1 MAKKRCWFGW
11 VRRLFV
17 SEQKTKAEKKSKRW
31 KWVLGGLKV
40 KQCPALPAPERSV
53 SEATETQKKY
63 ALTVALATA
72 AAAEAA
78 VAAAHAAAEVVRL
91 TGASQS
97 SHLFTKGVETL
108 AAIKIQSAFRA
119 YLARKALRALKG
131 LVKLQA
137 IVRGRAVRSQAII
150 KLKHLPSK
158 AKMLSEV
165 QSKDIATADGFCRNS
180 DNKQVVK
187 SKKEVREKETKVG
200 EMTSQLF
207 KSNKELAEK
216 EKNKG
221 KNHKIDTQPEHM
233 LEFNS
238 QRSWDYSMLS
248 KEDVEALWL
257 KKQEA
262 NIKRE
267 RMMKYS
273 FSHRERGNSLLE
285 ELLLA
290 KESGRQSH
298 QMERWSNKEAFNR
311 EKMENLKSTSISNLF
326 TGDVF
331 SPAQV
336 KTRSTQKQDFIDG
349 LNSPMS
355 APRRSFGRA
364 RPSLAGDGNSLPNSP
379 VFPTYMAAT
388 QSAKLK
394 ARSMST
400 PKQRVGFQDSCLD
413 QNLPY
418 KNALSLWS
426 TYNGDTFGI
435 RRKSTGASQ
444 NLSLSING
452 HY

>member
-1 MAKKRCWFGW
+1 MVKKRCWFGW
-11 VRRLFV
+11 VSRLFV
-17 SEQKTKAEKKSKRW
+17 SEQKPKAEKKSKRW
-31 KWVLGGLKV
+31 KWFFGGLKV

-53 SEATETQKKY
+53 SEATETQKKH

-97 SHLFTKGVETL
+97 SHHFTKGVETL

-119 YLARKALRALKG
+119 FLARKALRALKG

-137 IVRGRAVRSQAII
+137 IVRGRAVRRQTVIR
-150 KLKHLPSK
+150 LKHLPSK
-158 AKMLSEV
+158 ARMLSEV
-165 QSKDIATADGFCRNS
+165 QSNLRPDFS
-180 DNKQVVK
+180 VQ
-187 SKKEVREKETKVG
+187 
-200 EMTSQLF
+200 
-207 KSNKELAEK
+207 
-216 EKNKG
+216 G
-221 KNHKIDTQPEHM
+221 KNHKKDTQPVHM
-233 LEFNS
+233 LELNR

-248 KEDVEALWL
+248 KEDSEALWL
-257 KKQEA
+257 RKQEA
-262 NIKRE
+262 DIKRE

-273 FSHRERGNSLLE
+273 FSHRERTHSLLE

-298 QMERWSNKEAFNR
+298 QMERFSNKEAFNR
-311 EKMENLKSTSISNLF
+311 EKMENLRSTSTSNLF

-336 KTRSTQKQDFIDG
+336 KTRSTQKQDFIEG
-349 LNSPMS
+349 LNTPVSF
-355 APRRSFGRA
+355 PRRSFGRA

-400 PKQRVGFQDSCLD
+400 PKQRVGFQDSCFD
-413 QNLPY
+413 QSLPY

-426 TYNGDTFGI
+426 TYNGDTIGI

-444 NLSLSING
+444 NLSLSTNG
-452 HY
+452 RY

>member
-97 SHLFTKGVETL
+97 SHHFTKGVETL

-137 IVRGRAVRSQAII
+137 IVRGRAVRRQAVI

-187 SKKEVREKETKVG
+187 SKKEVREKE
-200 EMTSQLF
+200 
-207 KSNKELAEK
+207 
-216 EKNKG
+216 NKG
-221 KNHKIDTQPEHM
+221 KNHKKDAQPEHM

-336 KTRSTQKQDFIDG
+336 KTRSTQKQDFIEG
-349 LNSPMS
+349 LNTPMS
-355 APRRSFGRA
+355 VPRRSFGRA
-364 RPSLAGDGNSLPNSP
+364 QPILAGDGNSLPNSP

-400 PKQRVGFQDSCLD
+400 PKQRVGFQDSCFD

>member
-1 MAKKRCWFGW
+1 MAKKRCWLGW

-17 SEQKTKAEKKSKRW
+17 SEQKPKAEKKSKSW

-40 KQCPALPAPERSV
+40 KQCPALPAPQV
-53 SEATETQKKY
+53 NEATETQRKY

-91 TGASQS
+91 TGASQP
-97 SHLFTKGVETL
+97 SHHFTKGVETL

-137 IVRGRAVRSQAII
+137 IVRGQAVRRQAVI

-158 AKMLSEV
+158 AKRRSEV
-165 QSKDIATADGFCRNS
+165 QAKGIASANGVCKNGE
-180 DNKQVVK
+180 NKQFIK
-187 SKKEVREKETKVG
+187 SKQEVREKE
-200 EMTSQLF
+200 
-207 KSNKELAEK
+207 
-216 EKNKG
+216 NKG
-221 KNHKIDTQPEHM
+221 KNHKKDTQPVHM

-248 KEDVEALWL
+248 KEDVEALWF

-262 NIKRE
+262 NIKRD

-273 FSHRERGNSLLE
+273 FSHQERGNSLLE
-285 ELLLA
+285 ESLLA
-290 KESGRQSH
+290 KESGRKSH
-298 QMERWSNKEAFNR
+298 RMEQWPNKEANSR
-311 EKMENLKSTSISNLF
+311 ERMENLKSTSISNLF
-326 TGDVF
+326 TRDIF
-331 SPAQV
+331 SPAQI
-336 KTRSTQKQDFIDG
+336 KTKSTRKQDFIEG
-349 LNSPMS
+349 LNTPVSF
-355 APRRSFGRA
+355 PRRSFGHA

-400 PKQRVGFQDSCLD
+400 PKQRVGFQDSCFE
-413 QNLPY
+413 QNFPY
-418 KNALSLWS
+418 KNGLSLWS
-426 TYNGDTFGI
+426 TYNGESLGI

>member
-97 SHLFTKGVETL
+97 SHHFTKGVETL

-137 IVRGRAVRSQAII
+137 IVRGRAVRRQAVI

-187 SKKEVREKETKVG
+187 SKKEVREKE
-200 EMTSQLF
+200 
-207 KSNKELAEK
+207 
-216 EKNKG
+216 NKG
-221 KNHKIDTQPEHM
+221 KNHKKDAQPEHM

-336 KTRSTQKQDFIDG
+336 KTRSTQKQDFIEG
-349 LNSPMS
+349 LNTPMS
-355 APRRSFGRA
+355 VPRRSFGRA
-364 RPSLAGDGNSLPNSP
+364 QPILAGDGNSLPNSP

-400 PKQRVGFQDSCLD
+400 PKQREGFQDSC
-413 QNLPY
+413 
-418 KNALSLWS
+418 
-426 TYNGDTFGI
+426 FE
-435 RRKSTGASQ
+435 
-444 NLSLSING
+444 
-452 HY
+452 

>member
-97 SHLFTKGVETL
+97 SHHFTKGVETL

-137 IVRGRAVRSQAII
+137 IVRGRAVRRQAVI

-187 SKKEVREKETKVG
+187 SKKEVREKE
-200 EMTSQLF
+200 
-207 KSNKELAEK
+207 
-216 EKNKG
+216 NKG
-221 KNHKIDTQPEHM
+221 KNHKKDAQPEHM

-336 KTRSTQKQDFIDG
+336 KTRSTQKQDFIEG
-349 LNSPMS
+349 LNTPMS
-355 APRRSFGRA
+355 VPRRSFGRA
-364 RPSLAGDGNSLPNSP
+364 QPILAGDGNSLPNSP

-400 PKQRVGFQDSCLD
+400 PKQRVGFQDSCFD

-426 TYNGDTFGI
+426 TYNGDTFGV

>member
-11 VRRLFV
+11 VSRLFV
-17 SEQKTKAEKKSKRW
+17 SEQKPKAEKKSKRW
-31 KWVLGGLKV
+31 KWFFGGLKV

-53 SEATETQKKY
+53 SEATETQKKH

-97 SHLFTKGVETL
+97 SHHFTKGVETL

-119 YLARKALRALKG
+119 FLARKALRALKG

-137 IVRGRAVRSQAII
+137 IVRGRAVRRQTVIR
-150 KLKHLPSK
+150 LKHLPSK
-158 AKMLSEV
+158 ARMLSEV
-165 QSKDIATADGFCRNS
+165 QSNLRPDFS
-180 DNKQVVK
+180 VQ
-187 SKKEVREKETKVG
+187 
-200 EMTSQLF
+200 
-207 KSNKELAEK
+207 
-216 EKNKG
+216 G
-221 KNHKIDTQPEHM
+221 KNHKKDTQPVHM
-233 LEFNS
+233 LELNR

-248 KEDVEALWL
+248 KEDSEALWL
-257 KKQEA
+257 RKQEA
-262 NIKRE
+262 DIKRE

-273 FSHRERGNSLLE
+273 FSHRERTHSLLE

-298 QMERWSNKEAFNR
+298 QMERFSNKEAFNR
-311 EKMENLKSTSISNLF
+311 EKMENLRSTSTSNLF

-336 KTRSTQKQDFIDG
+336 KTRSTQKQDFIEG
-349 LNSPMS
+349 LNTPVSF
-355 APRRSFGRA
+355 PRRSFGRA

-400 PKQRVGFQDSCLD
+400 PKQRVGFQDSCFD
-413 QNLPY
+413 QSLPY

-426 TYNGDTFGI
+426 TYNGDTIGI

-444 NLSLSING
+444 NLSLSTNG
-452 HY
+452 RY

>member
-165 QSKDIATADGFCRNS
+165 QSKDIATADGFCINS

-187 SKKEVREKETKVG
+187 SKKE
-200 EMTSQLF
+200 
-207 KSNKELAEK
+207 
-216 EKNKG
+216 
-221 KNHKIDTQPEHM
+221 

>member
-97 SHLFTKGVETL
+97 SHHFTKGVETL
-108 AAIKIQSAFRA
+108 AAIKIQSTFRA

-137 IVRGRAVRSQAII
+137 IVRGRAVRRQAVI

-187 SKKEVREKETKVG
+187 SKKEVREKE
-200 EMTSQLF
+200 
-207 KSNKELAEK
+207 
-216 EKNKG
+216 NKG
-221 KNHKIDTQPEHM
+221 KNHKKDAQPEHM

-336 KTRSTQKQDFIDG
+336 KTRSTQKQDFIEG
-349 LNSPMS
+349 LNTPMS
-355 APRRSFGRA
+355 VPRRSFGRA
-364 RPSLAGDGNSLPNSP
+364 QPILAGDGNSLPNSP

-400 PKQRVGFQDSCLD
+400 PKQRVGFQDSCFD

>member
-97 SHLFTKGVETL
+97 SHHFTKGVETL

-137 IVRGRAVRSQAII
+137 IVRGRAVRRQAVI

-158 AKMLSEV
+158 TKMLSEV

-187 SKKEVREKETKVG
+187 SKKEVREKE
-200 EMTSQLF
+200 
-207 KSNKELAEK
+207 
-216 EKNKG
+216 NKG
-221 KNHKIDTQPEHM
+221 KNHKKDAQPEHM
-233 LEFNS
+233 LEFNC

-336 KTRSTQKQDFIDG
+336 KTRSTQKQDFIEG
-349 LNSPMS
+349 LNTPMS
-355 APRRSFGRA
+355 VPRRSFGRA
-364 RPSLAGDGNSLPNSP
+364 QPILAGDGNSLPNSP

-400 PKQRVGFQDSCLD
+400 PKQRVGFQDSCFD

-426 TYNGDTFGI
+426 TYNGDTFGV

>member
-97 SHLFTKGVETL
+97 SHHFTKGVETL

-137 IVRGRAVRSQAII
+137 IVRGRAVRRQAVI

-187 SKKEVREKETKVG
+187 SKKEVREKE
-200 EMTSQLF
+200 
-207 KSNKELAEK
+207 
-216 EKNKG
+216 NKG
-221 KNHKIDTQPEHM
+221 KNHKKDAQPEHM

-336 KTRSTQKQDFIDG
+336 KTRSTQKQDFIEG
-349 LNSPMS
+349 LNTPMS
-355 APRRSFGRA
+355 VPRRSFGRA
-364 RPSLAGDGNSLPNSP
+364 QPILAGDGNSLPNSP

-400 PKQRVGFQDSCLD
+400 PKQRVGFQDSFFD

>member
-97 SHLFTKGVETL
+97 SHHFTKGVETL

-137 IVRGRAVRSQAII
+137 IVRGRAVRRQAVI

-187 SKKEVREKETKVG
+187 SKKEVREKENKVG
-200 EMTSQLF
+200 EMTKYIPLT
-207 KSNKELAEK
+207 ELYV
-216 EKNKG
+216 
-221 KNHKIDTQPEHM
+221 I
-233 LEFNS
+233 
-238 QRSWDYSMLS
+238 
-248 KEDVEALWL
+248 
-257 KKQEA
+257 
-262 NIKRE
+262 
-267 RMMKYS
+267 
-273 FSHRERGNSLLE
+273 
-285 ELLLA
+285 
-290 KESGRQSH
+290 
-298 QMERWSNKEAFNR
+298 
-311 EKMENLKSTSISNLF
+311 
-326 TGDVF
+326 
-331 SPAQV
+331 
-336 KTRSTQKQDFIDG
+336 
-349 LNSPMS
+349 
-355 APRRSFGRA
+355 
-364 RPSLAGDGNSLPNSP
+364 
-379 VFPTYMAAT
+379 
-388 QSAKLK
+388 
-394 ARSMST
+394 
-400 PKQRVGFQDSCLD
+400 
-413 QNLPY
+413 
-418 KNALSLWS
+418 
-426 TYNGDTFGI
+426 
-435 RRKSTGASQ
+435 
-444 NLSLSING
+444 
-452 HY
+452 

>member
-11 VRRLFV
+11 VSRLFV
-17 SEQKTKAEKKSKRW
+17 SEQKPKAEKKSKRW
-31 KWVLGGLKV
+31 KWFFGGLKV

-53 SEATETQKKY
+53 SEATETQKKH

-97 SHLFTKGVETL
+97 SHHFTKGVETL

-119 YLARKALRALKG
+119 FLARKALRALKG

-137 IVRGRAVRSQAII
+137 IVRGRAVRRQAVIR
-150 KLKHLPSK
+150 LKHLPSK
-158 AKMLSEV
+158 ARMLSEV
-165 QSKDIATADGFCRNS
+165 QSNLRPDFS
-180 DNKQVVK
+180 VQ
-187 SKKEVREKETKVG
+187 
-200 EMTSQLF
+200 
-207 KSNKELAEK
+207 
-216 EKNKG
+216 G
-221 KNHKIDTQPEHM
+221 KNHKKDTQPVHM
-233 LEFNS
+233 LELNR

-248 KEDVEALWL
+248 KEDSEALWL
-257 KKQEA
+257 RKQEA
-262 NIKRE
+262 DIKRE

-273 FSHRERGNSLLE
+273 FSHRERTHSLLE

-298 QMERWSNKEAFNR
+298 QMERFSNKEAFNR
-311 EKMENLKSTSISNLF
+311 EKMENLRSTSTSNLF

-336 KTRSTQKQDFIDG
+336 KTRSTQKQDFIEG
-349 LNSPMS
+349 LNTPVSF
-355 APRRSFGRA
+355 PRRSFGRA

-413 QNLPY
+413 QSLPY

-426 TYNGDTFGI
+426 TYNGDTIGI

-444 NLSLSING
+444 NLSLSTNG
-452 HY
+452 RY

>member
-11 VRRLFV
+11 VSRLFV
-17 SEQKTKAEKKSKRW
+17 SEQKPKAEKKSKRW
-31 KWVLGGLKV
+31 KWFFGGLKV

-53 SEATETQKKY
+53 SEATETQKKH

-97 SHLFTKGVETL
+97 SHHFTKGVETL

-119 YLARKALRALKG
+119 FLARKALRALKG

-137 IVRGRAVRSQAII
+137 IVRGRAVRRQAVIR
-150 KLKHLPSK
+150 LKHLPSK
-158 AKMLSEV
+158 ARMLSEV

-187 SKKEVREKETKVG
+187 SKKEVREKE
-200 EMTSQLF
+200 
-207 KSNKELAEK
+207 
-216 EKNKG
+216 NKG
-221 KNHKIDTQPEHM
+221 KNHKKDTQPVHM
-233 LEFNS
+233 LELNR

-248 KEDVEALWL
+248 KEDSEALWL
-257 KKQEA
+257 RKQEA
-262 NIKRE
+262 DIKRE

-273 FSHRERGNSLLE
+273 FSHRERTNSLLE

-298 QMERWSNKEAFNR
+298 QMERFSNKEAFNR
-311 EKMENLKSTSISNLF
+311 EKMENLRSTSTSNLF

-336 KTRSTQKQDFIDG
+336 KTRSTQKQDFMEG
-349 LNSPMS
+349 LNTPVSF
-355 APRRSFGRA
+355 PRRSFGRA

-400 PKQRVGFQDSCLD
+400 PKQRVGFQDSCFD
-413 QNLPY
+413 QSLPY

-426 TYNGDTFGI
+426 TYNGDTIGI

-444 NLSLSING
+444 NLSLSTNG
-452 HY
+452 RY

>member
-53 SEATETQKKY
+53 SEATETQKKH

-137 IVRGRAVRSQAII
+137 IVRGRAVRRQAVI

-187 SKKEVREKETKVG
+187 SKKEVREKE
-200 EMTSQLF
+200 
-207 KSNKELAEK
+207 
-216 EKNKG
+216 NKG
-221 KNHKIDTQPEHM
+221 KNHKKDNQPVHM
-233 LEFNS
+233 HEFNS

-336 KTRSTQKQDFIDG
+336 KTRSTQKQDFIEG

-355 APRRSFGRA
+355 VPRRSFGRA

-444 NLSLSING
+444 NPSLSING